1 MSAVTFEVQSRDGL
15 KLAGHELGQP
25 GDPLVLFLHGG
36 GQTRFAWDATLRVI
50 AKAGWHAV
58 AMDLRG
64 HGESDWALDG
74 DYRLD
79 AIAADI
85 AAYVDASPQ
94 PPVLVGA
101 SLGGL
106 ASLYY
111 ASTPGARARALVLVD
126 VTIAIEPQGAQRIRD
141 FMLARPDGFSSLEEA
156 AEAVT
161 AYSNGRHRAA
171 RREGLLKN
179 LRQGDDGR
187 YRWHWDPR
195 FLTGPMAVN
204 ALPSQPDL
212 ERRARSIGLPV
223 LLVRGLTSDVVSDR
237 GVEHL
242 LGVLPH
248 AQVVDVAGAGHMVAG
263 DQNDRFAQEILRFLN
278 DLQAG

>member
-1 MSAVTFEVQSRDGL
+1 MGAATFEVQSSDGL
-15 KLAGHELGQP
+15 KLAGHELGRP
-25 GDPLVLFLHGG
+25 EDPLVLFLHGG
-36 GQTRFAWDATLRVI
+36 GQTRFAWDATLRTI
-50 AKAGWHAV
+50 AEARWHAV

-64 HGESDWALDG
+64 HGESDWSLDG
-74 DYRLD
+74 NYRLD
-79 AIAADI
+79 ALAADI
-85 AAYVDASPQ
+85 AACVDTSPL

-106 ASLYY
+106 ASLCY

-126 VTIAIEPQGAQRIRD
+126 VTIAVEPQGAQRIRD

-171 RREGLLKN
+171 RSEGLLKN
-179 LRQGDDGR
+179 LRQGTDGR

-195 FLTGPMAVN
+195 LLTGPMAVN

-212 ERRARSIGLPV
+212 ERRARGIKLPV
-223 LLVRGLTSDVVSDR
+223 LLVRGLMSDVVSDR
-237 GVEHL
+237 GVGHL

-248 AQVVDVAGAGHMVAG
+248 AQVVNVAGAGHMVAG
-263 DQNDRFAQEILRFLN
+263 DQNDRFAQEILRFLE